1 MSLIKNLLNGL
12 KNIHN
17 LKVQIYFFF
26 LISYEIYLLI
36 LYNIQNKGG
45 SMNEINKRLDE
56 ILESSIIIDTLSHG
70 PLVWSDD
77 ILKANDE
84 MLAQNMNPW
93 DIIPILILQYR
104 GRC

>member
-12 KNIHN
+12 KNVHN

-45 SMNEINKRLDE
+45 SMNEGINKIGE
-56 ILESSIIIDTLSHG
+56 FIKKIFS
-70 PLVWSDD
+70 
-77 ILKANDE
+77 
-84 MLAQNMNPW
+84 
-93 DIIPILILQYR
+93 
-104 GRC
+104 